1 MVKLANQAGDKISQ
15 AYKGSVVEDA
25 VQKTGQLV
33 GKAYDG
39 LKELKSNVD
48 GKVKNSA
55 TKFVEKYGDDN
66 FFGKLADDIVFTIT
80 AILILRI

>member
-1 MVKLANQAGDKISQ
+1 MLIKQETKLVKRIKALLLKMPFKA
-15 AYKGSVVEDA
+15 
-25 VQKTGQLV
+25 GQLV